1 MHRGSVSAYD
11 VPLRTAHQV
20 HSLRH
25 PGGRGGLCWYCYYTT
40 TPLLQVGPWPLL
52 AAVAVVVLALS
63 LLHPDPRP
71 TNSAYTEACKF
82 AGLYLGAVAAGTTG

>member
-1 MHRGSVSAYD
+1 M
-11 VPLRTAHQV
+11 
-20 HSLRH
+20 
-25 PGGRGGLCWYCYYTT
+25 
-40 TPLLQVGPWPLL
+40 PLL

-82 AGLYLGAVAAGTTG
+82 AGLYLGAVAAGTTGQLPALLFAVLPAFQVPAAQVTR